1 MGFAQ
6 QCRHRDHCRWG
17 RNRCAWLP
25 FLRLSRSAN
34 GTGWVAGIV
43 FTLVLKDTVP
53 PHYADGS
60 GREESTVSY
69 ETTFSPHAGET
80 VYLPFAGLKATYRGR
95 AKEDAPP
102 VNLAGIR
109 RFSLM
114 VRR

>member
-1 MGFAQ
+1 M
-6 QCRHRDHCRWG
+6 
-17 RNRCAWLP
+17 
-25 FLRLSRSAN
+25 
-34 GTGWVAGIV
+34 
-43 FTLVLKDTVP
+43 P

-95 AKEDAPP
+95 EKEDAPP